1 MKVAMESGYN
11 SVAVARA
18 NFVKSLLAMFWFHV
32 PTSVGMSGGMNGYVQ
47 AEYDKLAPRCGLE
60 ALGLKP
66 CELLLGDE
74 AVMRI
79 SMRVVQQHEA
89 DAAMLKEV
97 IGRLPEVFFEELF
110 RIMVAGNLVH
120 RFADAIANAS
130 VYGILLGAT
139 PVDHVAE
146 MEDEITGSLL

>member
-1 MKVAMESGYN
+1 M
-11 SVAVARA
+11 
-18 NFVKSLLAMFWFHV
+18 LWFHV
-32 PTSVGMSGGMNGYVQ
+32 PTTVGVPVGMNRYVQ
-47 AEYDKLAPRCGLE
+47 AEYDKLAFCFGFE

-79 SMRVVQQHEA
+79 SMCVVQQHETDSA
-89 DAAMLKEV
+89 TLKEAV
-97 IGRLPEVFFEELF
+97 GRLPEVFFEELF

-120 RFADAIANAS
+120 RLADAIANAS